1 MSTERFEQLHECLQ
15 LKWLLFSLKVNEP
28 SSEACVKWQNLAIWV
43 FKKARKENSMKLL
56 KFTVQLLNWRFGLIV
71 PTECVWLEVTTG
83 TSLSATELTR
93 ALFELQKL
101 LLKERYDYNVGTSTF
116 IATELPLPNPPSF
129 YTLNNDIFHGK
140 KK

>member
-1 MSTERFEQLHECLQ
+1 MAFIFPQGKWTIKRSLRQMTKSGHLSFQKSTKGKFD
-15 LKWLLFSLKVNEP
+15 
-28 SSEACVKWQNLAIWV
+28 EAVEIHSTIAELTV
-43 FKKARKENSMKLL
+43 FHT
-56 KFTVQLLNWRFGLIV
+56 FH
-71 PTECVWLEVTTG
+71 

-116 IATELPLPNPPSF
+116 IATELPLPNFPSF